1 MERRNLSN
9 LRLSELFNIA
19 KSLDIKYIRK
29 YNKADLIKAIIKAE
43 EQLHKEIKNG
53 KKSIMPPLRNSDSV
67 LMSEANSEIFSFDD
81 DLFAEPRK
89 KRVRKIKCDI
99 CGKYIKSTRMQ
110 LHKEKENQKNL
121 KTFQFDDDI
130 FAKPKKNRVKKIK
143 CDMCGTYIEETRIHL
158 HICIKT

>member
-19 KSLDIKYIRK
+19 KSLNIKYIIRK

-53 KKSIMPPLRNSDSV
+53 KKSIVPPLRNSDKF

-81 DLFAEPRK
+81 DLFA
-89 KRVRKIKCDI
+89 
-99 CGKYIKSTRMQ
+99 
-110 LHKEKENQKNL
+110 
-121 KTFQFDDDI
+121 
-130 FAKPKKNRVKKIK
+130 
-143 CDMCGTYIEETRIHL
+143 
-158 HICIKT
+158 

>member
-53 KKSIMPPLRNSDSV
+53 KKINYASFTEFGQSPHERSEFRN
-67 LMSEANSEIFSFDD
+67 IF
-81 DLFAEPRK
+81 
-89 KRVRKIKCDI
+89 I
-99 CGKYIKSTRMQ
+99 
-110 LHKEKENQKNL
+110 
-121 KTFQFDDDI
+121 
-130 FAKPKKNRVKKIK
+130 
-143 CDMCGTYIEETRIHL
+143 
-158 HICIKT
+158 

>member
-29 YNKADLIKAIIKAE
+29 YNKADLIKAIIKA
-43 EQLHKEIKNG
+43 
-53 KKSIMPPLRNSDSV
+53 SDRV
-67 LMSEANSEIFSFDD
+67 LVSEANSEIFSFDD

-89 KRVRKIKCDI
+89 KRVSKIKCDI
-99 CGKYIKSTRMQ
+99 CGKYIKSTRMH
-110 LHKEKENQKNL
+110 LHKEKENKKNL

-158 HICIKT
+158 HKLKHDLE